1 MSDLDDLL
9 PSTETV
15 EHVVNEVR
23 HGNIC
28 IGVFGEFSSGKSTFL
43 NALMGEEL
51 LTVAV
56 DPTTATPTRIIYAR
70 DFNVLVQGMPRPGGS
85 PTELAR
91 LFTDKVPTWAR
102 FVGKGGILTVLQRE
116 GAQIRAFLER
126 WTREG
131 EDAARTSAV
140 VLCLPQPFLKDRI
153 CLIDT
158 PGANNEFTRHHQITE
173 QVAAQVDIA
182 ICLLDARQGGKRSEL
197 DFVVTVAST
206 APKTVL
212 VLNKIDCIPEDER
225 EDVVYAI
232 HEALRS
238 RWPADKG
245 DCPEPWPCSAKAA
258 LDPGLASAHST
269 LVDDFADLRRRLT
282 DLAVAERG
290 SLILHRTGGL
300 DRTLRTLA
308 TEAEHLG
315 QLDIAHRALDMCLTL
330 FGEAEIEDPEVLAQF
345 TRIEEALQAN
355 IPKLT
360 EAYSLLDLAERK
372 LSNQRGVATAEVRDA
387 VLRATLIF
395 RQMNQTDERLERI
408 RLMLKGSPAET
419 SLVALGAE
427 VAAFEASFPS
437 PGDQRFIESLP
448 SERVAL
454 WKHAAATGVPVA
466 QLFIGVCAQ
475 YGLGSLTTDDRSALD
490 WFRKAAEQGHVI
502 AQNRVG
508 VCFDK
513 GLGIQRDEFQAVE
526 WYRKAADQGYAAAQ
540 CSLGYCFATG
550 QGVPQDFAQAV
561 HWYRK
566 AADQGY
572 AAAQCS
578 LGYCFD
584 TGQGVPQDFAQA
596 VHWYRKA
603 AEQGDADAQW
613 SLGYCFDTGQGVPQD
628 FAQAVHW
635 YRKAADQG
643 YAAAQWSLGYCFDT
657 GQGVPQDFAQAVHWY
672 RKAAEQGNAYAQYRI
687 GVCYANGQGVP
698 QDFAQAVHWYRKAA
712 DQGHA
717 AAQWSLG
724 YCFDTGQG
732 VPQDFALAVHW
743 YRKAADQG
751 HALGQVSI
759 GDRYANGEGVPQD
772 FAQAVHWYRKAAD
785 QGSAFGQC
793 TLGGCYESGQGVP
806 QDFAQAVQWYRKAAE
821 QRDADAQYCLG
832 LCYYKGSGVPQD
844 FPQAF
849 HWCREAADQGHA
861 EAQCWIGLR
870 YGNGEGGPRDYPEA
884 VHWYRM
890 AAAQGYSHALYL
902 LGHCYEHGQG
912 VPQSL
917 SVAVSW
923 YRKAADQGDANASRS
938 LQRIT

>member
-15 EHVVNEVR
+15 EHVVNVVR

-126 WTREG
+126 WTKEG

-140 VLCLPQPFLKDRI
+140 ELRLPQPFLKDRI

-330 FGEAEIEDPEVLAQF
+330 FREAEIEDPELLAQF
-345 TRIEEALQAN
+345 TRIEQALQAN
-355 IPKLT
+355 LPKLT

-372 LSNQRGVATAEVRDA
+372 LSNQRGVATADVRDA

-419 SLVALGAE
+419 APPVIPPAESAPLILGGMVGWLLAMDRRVIRPAESEPVMLGAE
-427 VAAFEASFPS
+427 VAAFEASFPA

-454 WKHAAATGVPVA
+454 WKQAAATGVPVA
-466 QLFIGVCAQ
+466 QLFMGVCSEH
-475 YGLGSLTTDDRSALD
+475 GLGSLTKDAGSALV
-490 WFRKAAEQGHVI
+490 WYRRAAEQGHAV

-508 VCFDK
+508 FCFDK
-513 GLGIQRDEFQAVE
+513 GLGVQKDEVE
-526 WYRKAADQGYAAAQ
+526 ACVWYRKAAD
-540 CSLGYCFATG
+540 
-550 QGVPQDFAQAV
+550 
-561 HWYRK
+561 
-566 AADQGY
+566 
-572 AAAQCS
+572 
-578 LGYCFD
+578 
-584 TGQGVPQDFAQA
+584 
-596 VHWYRKA
+596 
-603 AEQGDADAQW
+603 QGDADAQW
-613 SLGYCFDTGQGVPQD
+613 SLGYCFDTGQ
-628 FAQAVHW
+628 
-635 YRKAADQG
+635 
-643 YAAAQWSLGYCFDT
+643 
-657 GQGVPQDFAQAVHWY
+657 
-672 RKAAEQGNAYAQYRI
+672 
-687 GVCYANGQGVP
+687 
-698 QDFAQAVHWYRKAA
+698 
-712 DQGHA
+712 
-717 AAQWSLG
+717 
-724 YCFDTGQG
+724 
-732 VPQDFALAVHW
+732 
-743 YRKAADQG
+743 
-751 HALGQVSI
+751 
-759 GDRYANGEGVPQD
+759 GVPQD

-861 EAQCWIGLR
+861 DAQCWIGLR
-870 YGNGEGGPRDYPEA
+870 YGNGEGVPRDYVQA

-890 AAAQGYSHALYL
+890 AAAQGYSHALYS

>member
-540 CSLGYCFATG
+540 
-550 QGVPQDFAQAV
+550 
-561 HWYRK
+561 
-566 AADQGY
+566 
-572 AAAQCS
+572 
-578 LGYCFD
+578 
-584 TGQGVPQDFAQA
+584 
-596 VHWYRKA
+596 
-603 AEQGDADAQW
+603 
-613 SLGYCFDTGQGVPQD
+613 
-628 FAQAVHW
+628 
-635 YRKAADQG
+635 
-643 YAAAQWSLGYCFDT
+643 WSLGYCFDT